1 MRSDQLKIHVRKRK
15 NVFPI
20 PHEAFHC
27 VVWTSL
33 SQESH
38 TELHQMLLTIPN
50 TSLSYPY
57 PHLTP
62 LYNWPLYIKLL
73 RLDCPLGQESKNPTD
88 TPTMT
93 QRALKNWCKVN
104 PQGWTT
110 WLLWSWWGCD
120 KGPCEMHEA
129 ISNQTLAMGQFF
141 KSWSCLLLKKQKKM
155 NLEWSNE
162 WFYTNHQIL
171 ILFKC
176 WLYFKRPMIQST
188 PFTLLNPLIKADL
201 LPSLSQI
208 YWYSKCIDL
217 LLCDCPNYAGTSKA
231 LELCWWK

>member
-129 ISNQTLAMGQFF
+129 ISNQTL
-141 KSWSCLLLKKQKKM
+141 LLVIY
-155 NLEWSNE
+155 SG
-162 WFYTNHQIL
+162 
-171 ILFKC
+171 C
-176 WLYFKRPMIQST
+176 CYFT
-188 PFTLLNPLIKADL
+188 E
-201 LPSLSQI
+201 
-208 YWYSKCIDL
+208 
-217 LLCDCPNYAGTSKA
+217 LLCFWFQSSNLICVKVPHSFEIREII
-231 LELCWWK
+231 L